1 MFGQEGETLAISVS
15 IGVAVFIAVMFVLAL
30 LCGILA
36 MLPDSGLIDAGG
48 SHGESLRL
56 LESFWV

>member
-15 IGVAVFIAVMFVLAL
+15 IGVAVFIAVLFVQAL

-36 MLPDSGLIDAGG
+36 IMPDSGLLDAGG

-56 LESFWV
+56 LDSFWV

>member
-15 IGVAVFIAVMFVLAL
+15 IGVAVFIAVLFVLAL

-36 MLPDSGLIDAGG
+36 MLPDGGFMDGGGHEGSLQLIQ
-48 SHGESLRL
+48 SLL
-56 LESFWV
+56 A

>member
-15 IGVAVFIAVMFVLAL
+15 IGVAVFIAVIFVLAL

-36 MLPDSGLIDAGG
+36 MLPDSGLLDAGG
-48 SHGESLRL
+48 SHSESLRL
-56 LESFWV
+56 VESFWV

>member
-15 IGVAVFIAVMFVLAL
+15 IGVAVFIAVLFVLAL
-30 LCGILA
+30 LCGLLA
-36 MLPDSGLIDAGG
+36 LVPDSGILDAGG

-56 LESFWV
+56 LDSFWV